1 MPAESVARYLLTV
14 VLAGADLA
22 ASAWQQDGVGARG
35 LGTLGLDVLAAH
47 AAHDPPLLVDL
58 HSGDRY
64 KAGHNDLV
72 KTEYMRHIF
81 VNISFQ
87 QDRED
92 REESLFGRI
101 CKPLDIST
109 IFATQ
114 MIKFGFANRRH
125 YPSLRTTINIFQIFR
140 YFLCKI
146 SL

>member
-22 ASAWQQDGVGARG
+22 ASAGQQDGVGARG

-58 HSGDRY
+58 HSGHRY
-64 KAGHNDLV
+64 KAGHNYLV

-81 VNISFQ
+81 VNIFFR

-92 REESLFGRI
+92 KRRI
-101 CKPLDIST
+101 SFWKNLQT
-109 IFATQ
+109 
-114 MIKFGFANRRH
+114 
-125 YPSLRTTINIFQIFR
+125 FR
-140 YFLCKI
+140 YIYNFHY
-146 SL
+146 SND